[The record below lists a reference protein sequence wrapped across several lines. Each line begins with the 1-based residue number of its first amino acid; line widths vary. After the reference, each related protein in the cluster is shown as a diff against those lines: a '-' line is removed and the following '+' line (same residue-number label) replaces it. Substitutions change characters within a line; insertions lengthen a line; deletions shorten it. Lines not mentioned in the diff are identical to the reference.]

1 MGGAVLPPPPSFD
14 LRQNY
19 GGGNE
24 DNGDLLQK
32 VLCTHWFTQCPNP
45 AASHHQ
51 PRHLLEMTG
60 HSPASLSQSLLGPLL
75 FLLGPCAH
83 KVFFVPSKSLF
94 PQSCV
99 SSGGSIVR
107 LIVISSRSAYAI
119 PRSAASRAPAPA
131 AGLWWSIPPLE
142 THSKAGLAQNPWH
155 PWWAQGFVWAL
166 QASGGYGVW
175 F

>member
-1 MGGAVLPPPPSFD
+1 MGWAIPSTSLIQFSVDGWGCVTPPPSFD
-14 LRQNY
+14 LRPNY
-19 GGGNE
+19 G
-24 DNGDLLQK
+24 GDLLQK

-94 PQSCV
+94 PQSCI

-131 AGLWWSIPPLE
+131 AGL
-142 THSKAGLAQNPWH
+142 
-155 PWWAQGFVWAL
+155 
-166 QASGGYGVW
+166 
-175 F
+175 